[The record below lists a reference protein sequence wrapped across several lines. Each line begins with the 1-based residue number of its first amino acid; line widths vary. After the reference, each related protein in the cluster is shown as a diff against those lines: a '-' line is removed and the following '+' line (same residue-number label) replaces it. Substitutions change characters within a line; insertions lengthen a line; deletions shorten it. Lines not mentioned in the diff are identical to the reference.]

1 MPVVTFANTKGGAGK
16 TTAALVLAS
25 ELSTR
30 GIRVTMLD
38 ADPSGWLTRWWHKQV
53 VTPFLTVQQVTDETI
68 EEATMKA
75 KKAGGYV
82 LIDLPS
88 SGETVLAR
96 AVALADRVLVP
107 VQGCAMDAQG
117 GAEVLDLLNELD
129 TRCNVKIAHS
139 VVLTRVNAAVTTRAL
154 HAAKD
159 FLSARGIETM
169 GTAIT
174 ERAAYRDVFDKGGL
188 IHDLDPMEVS
198 NLSRALDNA
207 ARFADEVMQLVPQRA
222 LLRRPS
228 AGVSLRSAA

>member
-1 MPVVTFANTKGGAGK
+1 MSVPLRKARKIVSATLAKGREMGLRPLSVV
-16 TTAALVLAS
+16 
-25 ELSTR
+25 
-30 GIRVTMLD
+30 
-38 ADPSGWLTRWWHKQV
+38 V
-53 VTPFLTVQQVTDETI
+53 VD
-68 EEATMKA
+68 
-75 KKAGGYV
+75 AGGHPIAFEREDGSSPGRFKIAYGKANGCV
-82 LIDLPS
+82 MLGLPGS
-88 SGETVLAR
+88 AIQAR
-96 AVALADRVLVP
+96 ADAQAYFMQAMNGLFGGNLVP

-159 FLSARGIETM
+159 FLNGRGIETM
-169 GTAIT
+169 TTPIT

-188 IHDLDPMEVS
+188 IHDLDPTEVS

-207 ARFADEVMQLVPQRA
+207 ARFADEVLQLVPQRA

-228 AGVSLRSAA
+228 AAVPLRPAA